1 MKIDLKNTHSSK
13 KILWWIVTF
22 LIIGGGY
29 AGTYYFYSKYESTKE
44 TPEMVAEKETKNLVS
59 EIKKLTPLPED
70 ETPVLATVSDKTK
83 LSDKPFFK
91 DTENGDKL
99 LVYNKAMKAVL
110 YRPDT
115 KQIIAVAPLSMT
127 NTENIKTESIDE
139 KKDEQVKKESVS
151 VVFLNGTETAGLASQ
166 TETKL
171 RESFNSFTTIKKEN
185 AVKTTYEGILNVNL
199 SGNDAIATHMALI
212 LKGKVTHQLPEGEAK
227 QNADIVIIVGK

>member
-1 MKIDLKNTHSSK
+1 MKIDFKNSSSR
-13 KILWWIVTF
+13 KILWWVLAFVI
-22 LIIGGGY
+22 LGGGY

-44 TPEMVAEKETKNLVS
+44 TPEMVAEKETKSLVN

-91 DTENGDKL
+91 DAENGDKL

-110 YRPDT
+110 YRPST

-127 NTENIKTESIDE
+127 NTENKEPENTNENAG
-139 KKDEQVKKESVS
+139 EQVKKESVS

-171 RESFNSFTTIKKEN
+171 RESFNSFTTVKKEN
-185 AVKTTYEGILNVNL
+185 AAKTAYEGILVVNL
-199 SGNDAIATHMALI
+199 SGNDEIANHMALI
-212 LKGKVTHQLPEGEAK
+212 LKGKVTRQLPEGEVK